1 MFGIGEEALGMVY
14 GGRRR
19 VWKDICS
26 AILGEAVDGSWIELH
41 CSLFAGLQVGLRSES
56 GTRLR
61 READFD
67 RAEITIILD

>member
-1 MFGIGEEALGMVY
+1 MVGIGEEALGMVY

-41 CSLFAGLQVGLRSES
+41 CSLFAGLQAAGDSDVKGILIGLK
-56 GTRLR
+56 L
-61 READFD
+61 
-67 RAEITIILD
+67 

>member
-1 MFGIGEEALGMVY
+1 MVGIGEEALGMVY

-41 CSLFAGLQVGLRSES
+41 CSLFAGLQVGLRS
-56 GTRLR
+56 GRLR
-61 READFD
+61 REGDFD
-67 RAEITIILD
+67 RAEIMIILD